1 MRKIKRT
8 FIIFTL
14 STLLLTG
21 CSNYE
26 DIKYTFIYTE
36 RYTLTGLD
44 PSLIVGF
51 DEDGKFIKRKQ
62 VWGTE
67 HFNLIDANQNLVI
80 NNGMMKGYISENWDI
95 KYTKFEES
103 RGVIERNDAFY
114 HNDVLYY
121 IYNDGFSDGKY
132 STKIEKEGSDVVDI
146 NGYQYFHLI
155 NGKSLYLAV
164 APLKA
169 EGDFD
174 KCKLIEINL
183 DDMSIKREQFIDMER
198 YPGNLESISGVPFLV
213 NGNMVLIKP
222 KRHGEGEESEYYLF
236 EINLDDFKV
245 IKQIDVTNQIK
256 EIGHKLH
263 TYFEYKGDAYFISD
277 NNKVM
282 RIDLNSEEI
291 FVETGIEIPKEFDA
305 YRVIYNKDN

>member
-1 MRKIKRT
+1 MAKIKRI
-8 FIIFTL
+8 FILLFI

-21 CSNYE
+21 CSNHK

-36 RYTLTGLD
+36 RFTITGLD

-62 VWGTE
+62 VWGPG

-103 RGVIERNDAFY
+103 RGAIERDDAFY

-132 STKIEKEGSDVVDI
+132 STKVEKEGFDVIDI
-146 NGYQYFHLI
+146 NGFQYSHLI
-155 NGKSLYLAV
+155 KGKSLYLAV
-164 APLKA
+164 APLNA

-183 DDMSIKREQFIDMER
+183 DDMSIQREQFIDMDR
-198 YPGNLESISGVPFLV
+198 YLDGLESISGVPFLV

-222 KRHGEGEESEYYLF
+222 KYKGEEEESEYYLF

-256 EIGHKLH
+256 EIGTYLL
-263 TYFEYKGDAYFISD
+263 TYFEYKGDAYLISD